1 MCRSPS
7 APPLA
12 TASSPTVTRPSEPTL
27 DSEKLPLSRASKGSV
42 GREAAAT
49 WAVAETVP
57 AVVRAASSVDGVPA
71 FAAQPDRPC
80 ARSCFDDSP
89 EHCEYQ
95 SGDRAQGQELKPARA
110 RVAPG
115 SEGMNERHGP
125 GGVGEPVHG
134 APGPIPKPRSQQ
146 ARDDHRE
153 QEVERDRAEAD
164 PDRAVARDERD
175 DGVAQADRRV
185 AIEDR
190 R

>member
-71 FAAQPDRPC
+71 LAAQPDLSGPVRAQTPISTGTTSAARPPASRTGPAPDLASTTRQSTASTKAATEPK
-80 ARSCFDDSP
+80 ARSSN
-89 EHCEYQ
+89 Q
-95 SGDRAQGQELKPARA
+95 L
-110 RVAPG
+110 
-115 SEGMNERHGP
+115 
-125 GGVGEPVHG
+125 
-134 APGPIPKPRSQQ
+134 
-146 ARDDHRE
+146 
-153 QEVERDRAEAD
+153 ERDRAEAD